1 MNIIPKFAG
10 GLDIET
16 KGTNPDCQILS
27 ISVALFEVAT
37 MKLAGQFNEFCSP
50 TDETQNKRSYDERT
64 LDWWA
69 NPAQDPTKPSEECR
83 RITWGGRKTLFD
95 VLGELDNWL
104 RSFGVTFDQLVLS
117 CKGPDFD
124 FVVIDNALKTFNIRH
139 FRLYARQ
146 MDSTR
151 TIERFQ
157 TILKMPP
164 VSMELLD
171 KLSPYGKH
179 IPHVSICDAN
189 LEGWEAA
196 RMFNVLGKITSEIEI
211 ADYMPEEVF

>member
-1 MNIIPKFAG
+1 MNVIPKYAG
-10 GLDIET
+10 GIDIET

-27 ISVALFEVAT
+27 IAVSLFEVST
-37 MKLAGQFNEFCSP
+37 MKLAGQFNEFCAP
-50 TDETQNKRSYDERT
+50 NDETQVKRTFDEHT

-69 NPAQDPTKPSEECR
+69 NPANDPTRPSAECR
-83 RITWGGRKTLFD
+83 RITFGGRKTLFD

-104 RSFGVTFDQLVLS
+104 RSFGVTFDQLVLA

-124 FVVIDNALKTFNIRH
+124 FVVIDNALKMFNIRH

-157 TILKMPP
+157 TILKMPS
-164 VSMELLD
+164 VSVALLD

-179 IPHVSICDAN
+179 IPHTSICDAN

-196 RMFNVLGKITSEIEI
+196 RMFHVLGQIGNELEI
-211 ADYMPEEVF
+211 AEYMPDEVF

>member
-16 KGTNPDCQILS
+16 KGTEPNCQVLS
-27 ISVALFEVAT
+27 VSVALFEVAT
-37 MKLAGQFNEFCSP
+37 MKLVGHFNEFCAP
-50 TDETQNKRSYDERT
+50 NDETQLKRTWTEHT

-69 NPAQDPTKPSEECR
+69 NAGKDPTKPSEECR
-83 RITWGGRKTLFD
+83 RITFSGRKTLFD

-104 RSFGVTFDQLVLS
+104 RSFGVTFDQLVLA

-124 FVVIDNALKTFNIRH
+124 FVVLDNALKMFNIRH

-164 VSMELLD
+164 VSVALLD

-179 IPHVSICDAN
+179 IPHTSICDAN

-211 ADYMPEEVF
+211 GEFMPEEVF